1 MEKNLRQRIL
11 TCVVGVPAVVLGIFC
26 FQNYNFI
33 VFSAVIIVFAFLG
46 THEMSK
52 LLFEGK
58 VAAITYLAPFLTVI
72 QYLQGVLDWPSDT
85 LDLIFILLLLFVF
98 STEIKL
104 GEKDDFKGSLIRASK
119 KCLLIFYPNYLLTFM
134 LRMLALPETTAYT
147 IITFMLVVFSN
158 DIFAYVFGRLFGKNN
173 KGIFKVSPK
182 KSVAGFIGG
191 LICCVG
197 MTVLMFSLC
206 PEHLPKLNLLCQII
220 LGIAMSITANI
231 GDLTESAFKRS
242 AGVKDSGNLIPGRG
256 GILDSMD
263 SLIASAPIFFIL
275 ITMLELQC

>member
-1 MEKNLRQRIL
+1 MTKNLKQRIL
-11 TCVVGVPAVVLGIFC
+11 TCVVGVPAVVAGIFC
-26 FQNYNFI
+26 FQDYNFI
-33 VFSAVIIVFAFLG
+33 IFSLLIIAFAFLG
-46 THEMSK
+46 TYEMSK
-52 LLFEGK
+52 MLFDGK
-58 VAAITYLAPFLTVI
+58 VVAISYLAPFLTVI
-72 QYLQGVLDWPSDT
+72 QYLQGVLSWPDDT

-104 GEKDDFKGSLIRASK
+104 GEKDNFKESLTRASK

-134 LRMLALPETTAYT
+134 LRMLALPGTTAYT

-158 DIFAYVFGRLFGKNN
+158 DIFAYVFGMLFGKNN

-191 LICCVG
+191 LVCCVG
-197 MTVLMFSLC
+197 MTVLMFTLVSD
-206 PEHLPKLNLLCQII
+206 HLPNLSLFEQIL

-242 AGVKDSGNLIPGRG
+242 ANVKDSGNLIPGRG
-256 GILDSMD
+256 GVMDSMD

-275 ITMLELQC
+275 ITMLAEN

>member
-1 MEKNLRQRIL
+1 MTKNLKQRIL
-11 TCVVGVPAVVLGIFC
+11 TCVVGVPAVVAGIFC
-26 FQNYNFI
+26 FQDYNFI
-33 VFSAVIIVFAFLG
+33 IFSLLIIAFAFLG
-46 THEMSK
+46 TYEMSK
-52 LLFEGK
+52 MLFDGK
-58 VAAITYLAPFLTVI
+58 IAAIAYLAPFLTVI
-72 QYLQGVLDWPSDT
+72 QYLQGVLSWPDDT

-104 GEKDDFKGSLIRASK
+104 GEKDNFKESLTRASK

-134 LRMLALPETTAYT
+134 LRMLALPGTTAYT

-158 DIFAYVFGRLFGKNN
+158 DIFAYVFGMLFGKNN

-191 LICCVG
+191 LVCCVG
-197 MTVLMFSLC
+197 MTVLMFTLVSG
-206 PEHLPKLNLLCQII
+206 HLPNLSLFEQIL

-242 AGVKDSGNLIPGRG
+242 ANVKDSGNLIPGRG
-256 GILDSMD
+256 GVMDSMD

-275 ITMLELQC
+275 ITMLAEN